1 MIIENLL
8 QRIVMLEATVEE
20 IKNRLDEQD
29 SKPVTPAPAPAPAP
43 APVTTSPAT
52 RSTTPTAA
60 KTR

>member
-1 MIIENLL
+1 MIIENVL
-8 QRIVMLEATVEE
+8 QRIVALESAVAE
-20 IKNRLDEQD
+20 IKSQLDEQD
-29 SKPVTPAPAPAPAP
+29 SKPAAPAPAP